1 MTAQGDDGAPQNL
14 RGVED
19 KIVIAPDKFKGSLTA
34 TEAARAIERG
44 VLKARPQARCEI
56 CPMADG
62 GEGTVDAFL
71 ERGAERKVARVHGP
85 RGALLDAVYARDGET
100 AILEMSSASGLG
112 LLDRSQYD
120 PTQTSTFGTGE
131 LIRAALDGGARR
143 IVMGIGG
150 SATNDAGT
158 GMLRALGVR
167 FLDASGAEI
176 DGSILELARLESIEL
191 DGLDPRIGET
201 TIEVAVDVDNPLCGP
216 DGATHTFSTQ
226 KGATPEQI
234 EQLESVLRHIAEISA
249 RTLGRDESD
258 AAGAGAAGGL
268 GFALVAFLGAKL
280 LPGVRLIARECGLD
294 KLLDGATLCLTGE
307 GKIDLQTLHGKT
319 VYGVAQ
325 IAREHHVPTIAFGGT
340 VAQDAKERLAQ
351 IGIEV
356 VGISPAGMPLEE
368 SIRSAAGLLE
378 AAAQAAVSTASGA
391 GMQT

>member
-1 MTAQGDDGAPQNL
+1 VQ
-14 RGVED
+14 E
-19 KIVIAPDKFKGSLTA
+19 KIVIAPDKFKGTLSA

-44 VLKARPQARCEI
+44 VLKARPQARCEL

-62 GEGTVDAFL
+62 GEGTVDVFL
-71 ERGAERKVARVHGP
+71 ERGAERKVARVRGP
-85 RGALLDAVYARDGET
+85 RGELVDAVYAGDGET

-112 LLDRSQYD
+112 LLDRAQYD

-167 FLDASGAEI
+167 FLDAAGTEI
-176 DGSILELARLESIEL
+176 DGGILEFARLDSIDL
-191 DGLDPRIGET
+191 DRLDPRIAKT
-201 TIEVAVDVDNPLCGP
+201 AVEVAVDVDNPLCGP
-216 DGATHTFSTQ
+216 DGATNTFAAQ
-226 KGATPEQI
+226 KGATPGQT
-234 EQLESVLRHIAEISA
+234 EQLERVLRRIAEIST

-258 AAGAGAAGGL
+258 VPGAGAAGGL

-280 LPGVRLIARECGLD
+280 QPGVRLIARESGLD
-294 KLLDGATLCLTGE
+294 ELLDGATLCLTGE

-319 VYGVAQ
+319 VYGVAL
-325 IAREHHVPTIAFGGT
+325 IAREHKVPAIAFGGT
-340 VAQDAKERLAQ
+340 VDPEAKKRLAQ
-351 IGIEV
+351 IGVEV
-356 VGISPAGMPLEE
+356 VGISPAGIPLEE
-368 SIRSAAGLLE
+368 SIRSAAALLE
-378 AAAQAAVSTASGA
+378 AAARAAVSTAGAA

>member
-1 MTAQGDDGAPQNL
+1 VQ
-14 RGVED
+14 E
-19 KIVIAPDKFKGSLTA
+19 KIVIAPDKFKGSLSA
-34 TEAARAIERG
+34 TEVARAIERG
-44 VLKARPQARCEI
+44 VLKARPQARCEL

-62 GEGTVDAFL
+62 GEGTVDVFL

-85 RGALLDAVYARDGET
+85 RGALVDAVYARDGDT

-112 LLDRSQYD
+112 LLERSQYD

-131 LIRAALDGGARR
+131 LIRAALDGSARR

-158 GMLRALGVR
+158 GMLLALGVR
-167 FLDASGAEI
+167 FLDASGTEI
-176 DGSILELARLESIEL
+176 DGGILEFARLDSIDL
-191 DGLDPRIGET
+191 DRLDPRIAKT
-201 TIEVAVDVDNPLCGP
+201 TIEVAVDVDNPLYGP
-216 DGATHTFSTQ
+216 DGATHMFAAQ

-234 EQLESVLRHIAEISA
+234 ELLERVLRHIAEISA
-249 RTLGRDESD
+249 RTLGRDEGNIP
-258 AAGAGAAGGL
+258 GAGAAGGL

-280 LPGVRLIARECGLD
+280 LPGVRLIARECRLD
-294 KLLDGATLCLTGE
+294 ELLDGATLCLTGE

-325 IAREHHVPTIAFGGT
+325 IAREHKVATIAFGGT
-340 VAQDAKERLAQ
+340 VDPEAKKRLAQ
-351 IGIEV
+351 LGIEV

-368 SIRSAAGLLE
+368 SIRSAATLLE

-391 GMQT
+391 GMQS

>member
-1 MTAQGDDGAPQNL
+1 MQ
-14 RGVED
+14 E
-19 KIVIAPDKFKGSLTA
+19 KIVIAPDKFKGTLSA

-44 VLKARPQARCEI
+44 VLKARPQARCEL

-62 GEGTVDAFL
+62 GEGTVDVFL
-71 ERGAERKVARVHGP
+71 ERGAERKVARVRGP
-85 RGALLDAVYARDGET
+85 RGELVDAVYAGDGET

-112 LLDRSQYD
+112 LLDRAQYD

-167 FLDASGAEI
+167 FLDAAGTEI
-176 DGSILELARLESIEL
+176 DGGILEFARLDSIDL
-191 DGLDPRIGET
+191 DRLDPRIAKT
-201 TIEVAVDVDNPLCGP
+201 AVEVAVNVNNPLCGP
-216 DGATHTFSTQ
+216 DGATNTFAAQ
-226 KGATPEQI
+226 KGATPGQT
-234 EQLESVLRHIAEISA
+234 EQLERVLRRIAEIST

-258 AAGAGAAGGL
+258 VPGAGAAGGL

-280 LPGVRLIARECGLD
+280 QPGVRLIARESGLD
-294 KLLDGATLCLTGE
+294 ELLDGATLCLTGE

-319 VYGVAQ
+319 VYGVAL
-325 IAREHHVPTIAFGGT
+325 IAREHKVPAIAFGGT
-340 VAQDAKERLAQ
+340 VDPEAKKRLAQ
-351 IGIEV
+351 IGVEV
-356 VGISPAGMPLEE
+356 VGISPAGIPLEE
-368 SIRSAAGLLE
+368 SIRSAAALLE
-378 AAAQAAVSTASGA
+378 AAARAAVSTAGAA

>member
-1 MTAQGDDGAPQNL
+1 
-14 RGVED
+14 
-19 KIVIAPDKFKGSLTA
+19 
-34 TEAARAIERG
+34 
-44 VLKARPQARCEI
+44 
-56 CPMADG
+56 
-62 GEGTVDAFL
+62 
-71 ERGAERKVARVHGP
+71 
-85 RGALLDAVYARDGET
+85 
-100 AILEMSSASGLG
+100 
-112 LLDRSQYD
+112 
-120 PTQTSTFGTGE
+120 
-131 LIRAALDGGARR
+131 
-143 IVMGIGG
+143 
-150 SATNDAGT
+150 
-158 GMLRALGVR
+158 
-167 FLDASGAEI
+167 
-176 DGSILELARLESIEL
+176 
-191 DGLDPRIGET
+191 
-201 TIEVAVDVDNPLCGP
+201 
-216 DGATHTFSTQ
+216 
-226 KGATPEQI
+226 
-234 EQLESVLRHIAEISA
+234 
-249 RTLGRDESD
+249 SD

>member
-1 MTAQGDDGAPQNL
+1 MQ
-14 RGVED
+14 E
-19 KIVIAPDKFKGSLTA
+19 KIVIAPDKFKGSLSA

-44 VLKARPQARCEI
+44 VLKARPQARCEL

-62 GEGTVDAFL
+62 GEGTVDVFL
-71 ERGAERKVARVHGP
+71 ERGAERKVARVRGP
-85 RGALLDAVYARDGET
+85 RGELVDAVYAGDGET

-112 LLDRSQYD
+112 LLDRAQYD

-167 FLDASGAEI
+167 FLDAAGTEI
-176 DGSILELARLESIEL
+176 DGGILEFARLDSIDL
-191 DGLDPRIGET
+191 DRLDPRIAKT
-201 TIEVAVDVDNPLCGP
+201 AVEVAVNVDNPLCGP
-216 DGATHTFSTQ
+216 DGATNTFAAQ
-226 KGATPEQI
+226 KGATPGQI
-234 EQLESVLRHIAEISA
+234 EQLERVLRRIAEIST

-258 AAGAGAAGGL
+258 VPGAGAAGGL

-280 LPGVRLIARECGLD
+280 QPGVRLIARESGLD
-294 KLLDGATLCLTGE
+294 ELLDGATLCLTGE

-319 VYGVAQ
+319 VYGVAL
-325 IAREHHVPTIAFGGT
+325 IAREHKVPAIAFGGT
-340 VAQDAKERLAQ
+340 VNPEAKKRLAQ
-351 IGIEV
+351 IGVEV

-368 SIRSAAGLLE
+368 SIRSAAALLE
-378 AAAQAAVSTASGA
+378 AAARAAVSTAGAA

>member
-1 MTAQGDDGAPQNL
+1 
-14 RGVED
+14 
-19 KIVIAPDKFKGSLTA
+19 
-34 TEAARAIERG
+34 
-44 VLKARPQARCEI
+44 
-56 CPMADG
+56 
-62 GEGTVDAFL
+62 VDAFL

>member
-1 MTAQGDDGAPQNL
+1 MQ
-14 RGVED
+14 E
-19 KIVIAPDKFKGSLTA
+19 KIVIAPDKFKGTLSA

-44 VLKARPQARCEI
+44 VLKARPQARCEL

-62 GEGTVDAFL
+62 GEGTVDVFL
-71 ERGAERKVARVHGP
+71 ERGAERKVARVRGP
-85 RGALLDAVYARDGET
+85 RGEFVEAVYAGDGET

-112 LLDRSQYD
+112 LLDRAQYD

-167 FLDASGAEI
+167 FLDAAGTEI
-176 DGSILELARLESIEL
+176 DGGILEFARLDSIDL
-191 DGLDPRIGET
+191 DRLDPRIAKT
-201 TIEVAVDVDNPLCGP
+201 AVEVAVDVDNPLCGP
-216 DGATHTFSTQ
+216 DGATNTFAAQ
-226 KGATPEQI
+226 KGATPGQI
-234 EQLESVLRHIAEISA
+234 EQLERVLRRIAEIST

-258 AAGAGAAGGL
+258 VPGAGAAGGL

-280 LPGVRLIARECGLD
+280 QPGVRLIARESGLD
-294 KLLDGATLCLTGE
+294 ELLDGATLCLTGE

-319 VYGVAQ
+319 VYGVAL
-325 IAREHHVPTIAFGGT
+325 IAREHKVPAIAFGGT
-340 VAQDAKERLAQ
+340 VDPEAKKRLAQ
-351 IGIEV
+351 IGVEV
-356 VGISPAGMPLEE
+356 VGISPAGIPLEE
-368 SIRSAAGLLE
+368 SIRSAAALLE
-378 AAAQAAVSTASGA
+378 AAARAAVSTAGAA

>member
-1 MTAQGDDGAPQNL
+1 MQ
-14 RGVED
+14 E
-19 KIVIAPDKFKGSLTA
+19 KIVIAPDKFKGTLSA

-44 VLKARPQARCEI
+44 VLKARPQARCEL

-62 GEGTVDAFL
+62 GEGTVDVFL
-71 ERGAERKVARVHGP
+71 ERGAERKVARVRGP
-85 RGALLDAVYARDGET
+85 RGELVDAVYAGDGET

-112 LLDRSQYD
+112 LLDRAQYD

-167 FLDASGAEI
+167 FLDAAGTEI
-176 DGSILELARLESIEL
+176 DGGILEFARLDSIDL
-191 DGLDPRIGET
+191 DRLDPRIAKT
-201 TIEVAVDVDNPLCGP
+201 AVEVAVDVDNPLCGP
-216 DGATHTFSTQ
+216 DGATNTFAAQ
-226 KGATPEQI
+226 KGATPGQT
-234 EQLESVLRHIAEISA
+234 EQLERVLRRIAEIST

-258 AAGAGAAGGL
+258 VPGAGAAGGL

-280 LPGVRLIARECGLD
+280 QPGVRLIARESGLD
-294 KLLDGATLCLTGE
+294 ELLDGATLCLTGE

-319 VYGVAQ
+319 VYGVAL
-325 IAREHHVPTIAFGGT
+325 IAREHKVPAIAFGGT
-340 VAQDAKERLAQ
+340 VDPEAKKRLAQ
-351 IGIEV
+351 IGVEV
-356 VGISPAGMPLEE
+356 VGISPAGIPLEE
-368 SIRSAAGLLE
+368 SIRSAAALLE
-378 AAAQAAVSTASGA
+378 AAARAAVSTAGAA

>member
-1 MTAQGDDGAPQNL
+1 MQ
-14 RGVED
+14 E
-19 KIVIAPDKFKGSLTA
+19 KIVIAPDKFKGTLSA

-44 VLKARPQARCEI
+44 VLKARPQARCEL

-62 GEGTVDAFL
+62 GEGTVDVFL
-71 ERGAERKVARVHGP
+71 ERGAERKVARVRGP
-85 RGALLDAVYARDGET
+85 RGELVDAVYAGDGET

-112 LLDRSQYD
+112 LLDRAQYD

-167 FLDASGAEI
+167 FLDAAGTEI
-176 DGSILELARLESIEL
+176 DGGILEFARLDSIDL
-191 DGLDPRIGET
+191 DRLDPRIAKT
-201 TIEVAVDVDNPLCGP
+201 AVEVAVDVDNPLCGP
-216 DGATHTFSTQ
+216 DGATNTFAAQ
-226 KGATPEQI
+226 KGATPGQI
-234 EQLESVLRHIAEISA
+234 EQLERVLRRIAEIST

-258 AAGAGAAGGL
+258 VPGAGAAGGL

-280 LPGVRLIARECGLD
+280 QPGVRLIARESGLD
-294 KLLDGATLCLTGE
+294 ELLDGATLCLTGE

-319 VYGVAQ
+319 VYGVAL
-325 IAREHHVPTIAFGGT
+325 IAREHKVPAIAFGGT
-340 VAQDAKERLAQ
+340 VDPEAKKRLAQ
-351 IGIEV
+351 IGVEV
-356 VGISPAGMPLEE
+356 VGISPAGIPLEE
-368 SIRSAAGLLE
+368 SIRSAAALLE
-378 AAAQAAVSTASGA
+378 AAARAAVSTAGAA

>member
-1 MTAQGDDGAPQNL
+1 M
-14 RGVED
+14 
-19 KIVIAPDKFKGSLTA
+19 VIAPDKFKGSLSA
-34 TEAARAIERG
+34 TQAARAIERG
-44 VLKARPQARCEI
+44 VLKARPEARCEL

-62 GEGTVDAFL
+62 GEGTVDVFL

-85 RGALLDAVYARDGET
+85 RGALVDAVYAAEGET

-112 LLDRSQYD
+112 LIDRSQYD
-120 PTQTSTFGTGE
+120 PTLTSTFGTGE
-131 LIRAALDGGARR
+131 LIRAALNGGATR

-167 FLDASGAEI
+167 FLDASGAET
-176 DGSILELARLESIEL
+176 GSEILALSRLESIDVSEL
-191 DGLDPRIGET
+191 DARVAKR
-201 TIEVAVDVDNPLCGP
+201 TIEVAVDVDNPLYGP
-216 DGATHTFSTQ
+216 DGATHTFAAQ

-234 EQLESVLRHIAEISA
+234 EHLEGVLRRIAQISA
-249 RTLGRDESD
+249 RTLGRDESNVP
-258 AAGAGAAGGL
+258 GAGAAGGL

-294 KLLDGATLCLTGE
+294 DLLEGATLCLTGE

-325 IAREHHVPTIAFGGT
+325 IAREHNVPTIAFGGA
-340 VAQDAKERLAQ
+340 VDPEAKKRLAQ
-351 IGIEV
+351 LGIRV
-356 VGISPAGMPLEE
+356 AGISPAGMPLEE
-368 SIRSAAGLLE
+368 SIRLAATLLE
-378 AAAQAAVSTASGA
+378 TAAQTAVSTANGA